1 MERVHQEYDDAR
13 LAVDRAN
20 LSQVQILEKACE
32 EVRAFHK
39 FYQGLD
45 HDSDAGDA
53 MFLSESQLEELWET
67 ERLYDQYGRFY
78 SVSETHT

>member
-1 MERVHQEYDDAR
+1 MQQVHQEYDDAC
-13 LAVDRAN
+13 LAIDRAN

-67 ERLYDQYGRFY
+67 ERLYDHYGTFY
-78 SVSETHT
+78 SVAETHI

>member
-1 MERVHQEYDDAR
+1 MKRVHQEYDNAD
-13 LAVDRAN
+13 LAIDRASV
-20 LSQVQILEKACE
+20 SQVQILEKACE

-53 MFLSESQLEELWET
+53 MLLSESQLEEMWET
-67 ERLYDQYGRFY
+67 ERLYDQYGMFY
-78 SVSETHT
+78 SV

>member
-53 MFLSESQLEELWET
+53 MFLSEAQLEELWET
-67 ERLYDQYGRFY
+67 ERLYEQYGRFY
-78 SVSETHT
+78 SGSETHI

>member
-1 MERVHQEYDDAR
+1 MERMHQEYDDAR

-20 LSQVQILEKACE
+20 ISQVQILEKACE

-53 MFLSESQLEELWET
+53 MFLSDAQLEELWET
-67 ERLYDQYGRFY
+67 ERLYEQYGRFY
-78 SVSETHT
+78 SVSETCI

>member
-1 MERVHQEYDDAR
+1 MKRVHQEYDDAR
-13 LAVDRAN
+13 LAIDRES

-45 HDSDAGDA
+45 HDTDAGDA
-53 MFLSESQLEELWET
+53 MLLSESQLEELWET
-67 ERLYDQYGRFY
+67 ERLYDQYGTFY
-78 SVSETHT
+78 SV

>member
-1 MERVHQEYDDAR
+1 VHQEYDDAR
-13 LAVDRAN
+13 LAIDRES

-45 HDSDAGDA
+45 HDTDAGDA
-53 MFLSESQLEELWET
+53 MLLSESQLEELWET
-67 ERLYDQYGRFY
+67 ERLYDQYGTFY
-78 SVSETHT
+78 SV

>member
-1 MERVHQEYDDAR
+1 VEQVQKKFDDAR

-20 LSQVQILEKACE
+20 LSQVQILEKACK

-45 HDSDAGDA
+45 HDSDAEDA
-53 MFLSESQLEELWET
+53 LFLSESQLEDLWET
-67 ERLYDQYGRFY
+67 ERLYDQYGKFY
-78 SVSETHT
+78 SA

>member
-1 MERVHQEYDDAR
+1 MERVHKEYDDAR
-13 LAVDRAN
+13 LAIDRKS

-39 FYQGLD
+39 YYQGLD

-67 ERLYDQYGRFY
+67 ERLYDQYGTFY
-78 SVSETHT
+78 SVSGTHI

>member
-1 MERVHQEYDDAR
+1 VERVQQEYDDAR

-53 MFLSESQLEELWET
+53 MFLTESQLEELWET
-67 ERLYDQYGRFY
+67 EHLYDQYGQFY
-78 SVSETHT
+78 SVSETHS